1 MPRSAL
7 LGLLVTGLA
16 LVAAGCGSGSA
27 TSTTTGSPSAA
38 ETLFVRNCASCHRLA
53 AADASGSVGADLD
66 QARPSESAVLTAIAE
81 GPGDMPSA
89 LLQGADAQK
98 VARYVARVAGQRR

>member
-7 LGLLVTGLA
+7 LGMLATALA
-16 LVAAGCGSGSA
+16 LGAAGCGGGRA
-27 TSTTTGSPSAA
+27 TTVTTGSTSAP

-66 QARPSESAVLTAIAE
+66 RVRPSKFAVLKAIAE

-98 VARYVARVAGQRR
+98 VARYVAHVAGQRR